1 MNSLQLKNG
10 YVISNIFNLEE
21 RISKGQPTILF
32 FTIGNINI
40 SSLMSELTEDNL
52 GEIKIF
58 DGENNLMETVSYKTF
73 RHISKSYNDADIK
86 YQISIE

>member
-10 YVISNIFNLEE
+10 YVISNIFSLEE
-21 RISKGQPTILF
+21 RITKGQPVTLF

-40 SSLMSELTEDNL
+40 SSLISELTEDNL

-58 DGENNLMETVSYKTF
+58 DGDGNLMETVSYKTF
-73 RHISKSYNDADIK
+73 RHISKSYNGADIK